1 MTMYWRSS
9 ASHIAIEPTGEMMA
23 ERTCVP
29 PDDKATCAAA
39 KATGA
44 VACGQSVSGQG
55 YGTQVR
61 RQFQRWFVAGC
72 AILGGLSL
80 AACEKQETPPRPV
93 AHVTWATP
101 VQQQV
106 QGYATFD
113 ATAAA
118 MNTVSLE
125 ARVPGFLTEILY
137 KDGTQVSKGD
147 LLFVI
152 EQDQYKEQVALNQ
165 AIYDEA
171 KIEFD
176 RQTTLLAQ
184 KATSQAAVDRAR
196 SELQQAQA
204 SLALANINLGYTEVR
219 APFDGVVSR
228 HLIDVGNYLG
238 SSQQGIKL
246 ADIRQIKPVY
256 LYFSMNEM
264 EVLNFQRRNQGGT
277 KAADLVGKLPVYAQ
291 LQGQSGY
298 PYVGVLDYA
307 ASNLDVQ
314 TGALQLRA
322 VFENADNAI
331 VPGLYANVL
340 INYGQSRDALLVPY
354 DAVQRDQQGTYVLLL
369 DADNKVERKDVTIG
383 QRYDSL
389 VEVTKGLAATDKVVI
404 NGFVTLS
411 VGQTVEP
418 QEGKLEPAK
427 LPGHG

>member
-1 MTMYWRSS
+1 MTMNDARVRTGGTV
-9 ASHIAIEPTGEMMA
+9 IESTGEMMA
-23 ERTCVP
+23 DRDLW
-29 PDDKATCAAA
+29 PDAAL
-39 KATGA
+39 
-44 VACGQSVSGQG
+44 
-55 YGTQVR
+55 YGKPVR
-61 RQFQRWFVAGC
+61 RSARRSGPAGGLQRWLLASFV
-72 AILGGLSL
+72 ILGSLSL
-80 AACEKQETPPRPV
+80 AACEKHEPPPRPV
-93 AHVTWATP
+93 PHVTWAAP
-101 VQQQV
+101 VQQSV
-106 QGYATFD
+106 QNYATFD

-118 MNTVSLE
+118 MNTVNLE
-125 ARVPGFLTEILY
+125 ARVPGFLTDILY
-137 KDGTQVSKGD
+137 KDGSQVKKGD

-171 KIEFD
+171 RIEFD

-196 SELQQAQA
+196 SQLQQAQA
-204 SLALANINLGYTEVR
+204 NLALANINLGYTEVR

-238 SSQQGIKL
+238 SSPQGIKL
-246 ADIRQIKPVY
+246 AEIRQISPIY

-264 EVLNFQRRNQGGT
+264 EVLTYIRRNQGGA

-298 PYVGVLDYA
+298 PYTGVLDYA

-322 VFENADNAI
+322 VFENADYTI

-340 INYGQSRDALLVPY
+340 INFGQPRDALLVPY
-354 DAVQRDQQGTYVLLL
+354 DAVQRDQQGAYVLMLGQ
-369 DADNKVERKDVTIG
+369 DNKVERRDVSLG
-383 QRYDSL
+383 QRYGAL
-389 VEVTKGLAATDKVVI
+389 VEVAKGLAATDKVII
-404 NGFVTLS
+404 NGLVTLS